1 MPQGFRRSF
10 VVAAGLFSGLA
21 LLALVLASLGRVP
34 PAAALANVPS
44 TWTVHTVDATTAG
57 TGESMVLDTGDRPHV
72 SYFQEAPV
80 ALQYAVLS
88 GTTWITQ
95 VVDASADVVGES
107 SLRLDSTGR
116 PHIAY
121 FDILSSAFRIK
132 YATLAGSVWI
142 TTTVEPASPDGY
154 SRPSLVLD
162 ALDRP
167 HLAYIRNSNLA
178 LMHAYLSG
186 TTWVKEIAAP
196 AGVSVLPTDMPI
208 SYPALV
214 ISGQS
219 PRIAYEFTG
228 PDPIS
233 VAIPAYQLH
242 YAAFSGT
249 QWITTVVD
257 DSADAPYV
265 ALALDPL
272 GRPTI
277 AYADYGEDT
286 PYYQLRYTWLSGTS
300 WISEAIEPFEA
311 GEYVSLI
318 FDPDGIPHV
327 GYVQGFGARYAYKPG
342 AAWLKQSV
350 TTTRTVIG
358 YASLGIDSAG
368 DPHMAYYAQ
377 PLLSAERALEYAFV
391 RTRRLYLPLVLK
403 NG

>member
-1 MPQGFRRSF
+1 MPQRFRRSL
-10 VVAAGLFSGLA
+10 VLAAGLFFGMA
-21 LLALVLASLGRVP
+21 ALALVLALLGRVP
-34 PAAALANVPS
+34 PVAALANVPS
-44 TWTVHTVDATTAG
+44 TWTVHTVDAPTAG
-57 TGESMVLDTGDRPHV
+57 RGAAMVLDSQDRPHV
-72 SYFQEAPV
+72 SYFDESPT
-80 ALQYAVLS
+80 ALKYAVLS
-88 GTTWITQ
+88 GTTWLMQ
-95 VVDASADVVGES
+95 VVDTSASVVGES
-107 SLRLDSTGR
+107 SLQLDSIGQ

-121 FDILSSAFRIK
+121 FDILSDARRIRH
-132 YATLAGSVWI
+132 ATLVGSVWV
-142 TTTVEPASPDGY
+142 TTTIEPASLEGY
-154 SRPSLVLD
+154 SRPALALD

-167 HLAYIRNSNLA
+167 HLAYVRNSNLT

-196 AGVSVLPTDMPI
+196 AGVGVLPVDLPD
-208 SYPALV
+208 SYPSLV
-214 ISGQS
+214 ISGQF
-219 PRIAYEFTG
+219 PHIAYEFTK

-233 VAIPAYQLH
+233 AAIPSYQLH
-242 YAAFSGT
+242 YAALSGT
-249 QWITTVVD
+249 QWITTIVD

-265 ALALDPL
+265 ALAFDPL

-286 PYYQLRYTWLSGTS
+286 FYYQLRYAWLSGTS
-300 WISEAIEPFEA
+300 WISEAIEPFDA

-327 GYVQGFGARYAYKPG
+327 GYVQGFGARYAYKSG

-377 PLLSAERALEYAFV
+377 PLLSSERALEYAFV
-391 RTRRLYLPLVLK
+391 HTRRLYLPLVLK

>member
-1 MPQGFRRSF
+1 
-10 VVAAGLFSGLA
+10 VAAGLFFGLA
-21 LLALVLASLGRVP
+21 TLALVLASLGRVP
-34 PAAALANVPS
+34 PVAALANVPS
-44 TWTVHTVDATTAG
+44 TWTVQTVDAPRAG
-57 TGESMVLDTGDRPHV
+57 RGAAMVLDSQDRPHV
-72 SYFQEAPV
+72 SYFEESSV

-121 FDILSSAFRIK
+121 FDILSDARRIG
-132 YATLAGSVWI
+132 YATLVGSVWV

-154 SRPSLVLD
+154 SRPALALD

-167 HLAYIRNSNLA
+167 HLAYVRNSNLT

-186 TTWVKEIAAP
+186 TTWTKEIAAP
-196 AGVSVLPTDMPI
+196 AGVGVPVVDLPDA
-208 SYPALV
+208 YPSLV
-214 ISGQS
+214 ISGQF
-219 PRIAYEFTG
+219 PHIAYEFTK

-233 VAIPAYQLH
+233 AAIPVYQLH
-242 YAAFSGT
+242 YVALSGT
-249 QWITTVVD
+249 QWITAIVD
-257 DSADAPYV
+257 DLADAPYV
-265 ALALDPL
+265 ALAFDPL

-277 AYADYGEDT
+277 AYVDYSQDVS
-286 PYYQLRYTWLSGTS
+286 YDQLRYASLSGTS
-300 WISEAIEPFEA
+300 WISEAIEPIEA
-311 GEYVSLI
+311 GEYVSLV

-327 GYVQGFGARYAYKPG
+327 GYVQGFDARYAYKAG
-342 AAWLKQSV
+342 AAWLSQRV
-350 TTTRTVIG
+350 TTSRTVIG
-358 YASLGIDSAG
+358 FASLGIDSAG

-377 PLLSAERALEYAFV
+377 PLLSSERALEYAFV